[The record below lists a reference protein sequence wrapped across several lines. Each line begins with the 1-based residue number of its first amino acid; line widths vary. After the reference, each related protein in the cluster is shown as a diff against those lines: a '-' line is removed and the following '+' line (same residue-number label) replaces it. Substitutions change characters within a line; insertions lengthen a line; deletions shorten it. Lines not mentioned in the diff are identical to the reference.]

1 MKRNVHLSEKLL
13 LTGFI
18 FILLFMIGHDW
29 IPLGSL
35 NDVQA
40 LSEDRSFNERFMVT
54 LFGTVQFLL
63 LTGLL
68 LTFIGKRYPLWV
80 KLWLIIH
87 PLCIFIGA
95 LFSWWI
101 PYLFGY
107 GAEERADRYQYMF
120 GNTHSF
126 LPEIN
131 GIVPNTLHILFHT
144 TLFICIILAIYISLA
159 NSKKEIRS
167 Y

>member
-1 MKRNVHLSEKLL
+1 MKRNVRLSEKLL

-63 LTGLL
+63 LTG
-68 LTFIGKRYPLWV
+68 
-80 KLWLIIH
+80 
-87 PLCIFIGA
+87 
-95 LFSWWI
+95 
-101 PYLFGY
+101 
-107 GAEERADRYQYMF
+107 
-120 GNTHSF
+120 
-126 LPEIN
+126 
-131 GIVPNTLHILFHT
+131 
-144 TLFICIILAIYISLA
+144 
-159 NSKKEIRS
+159 
-167 Y
+167 